1 MAKPGN
7 TGIRRVINATFFSL
21 AGLKTAWRSE
31 AAFRQECVLAIVLI
45 PVGFWLGRTAVERS
59 LLIGACL
66 LVLIVELLNTAVEFV
81 IDRIGTDH
89 HELSGHAKDRG
100 LCSRIREPSAHSA
113 RVGPDRLGAV
123 RTGLARVVAR
133 GTLQPSSARPQHQAQ
148 HRDAAAEQRAGC
160 DVGRIVQPEH
170 DARQRD
176 QERERPRPRRPIR
189 GSSSRSSA

>member
-31 AAFRQECVLAIVLI
+31 AAFRQECVLVIVLI

-66 LVLIVELLNTAVEFV
+66 LVLIVELLNTAVEFA

-89 HELSGHAKDRG
+89 HELSGHAKDVG
-100 LCSRIREPSAHSA
+100 SAAVFVSLA
-113 RVGPDRLGAV
+113 LTLLVWVLIGWERFGPV
-123 RTGLARVVAR
+123 
-133 GTLQPSSARPQHQAQ
+133 
-148 HRDAAAEQRAGC
+148 
-160 DVGRIVQPEH
+160 
-170 DARQRD
+170 
-176 QERERPRPRRPIR
+176 
-189 GSSSRSSA
+189 